1 MTFWV
6 RIPQRNQFISFYKS
20 TKYCSSGVVG
30 EVMTLENYG
39 GWPELLTRLC
49 EGKELSA
56 DETEA
61 ILTEILAG
69 EADPVQIA
77 AFLVAI
83 KIKGDTG
90 YKKMI
95 LSNDLWIQVKVK

>member
-1 MTFWV
+1 
-6 RIPQRNQFISFYKS
+6 
-20 TKYCSSGVVG
+20 
-30 EVMTLENYG
+30 MTLENYG
-39 GWPELLTRLC
+39 GWPDLLTRLC

-83 KIKGDTG
+83 DKR
-90 YKKMI
+90 
-95 LSNDLWIQVKVK
+95 